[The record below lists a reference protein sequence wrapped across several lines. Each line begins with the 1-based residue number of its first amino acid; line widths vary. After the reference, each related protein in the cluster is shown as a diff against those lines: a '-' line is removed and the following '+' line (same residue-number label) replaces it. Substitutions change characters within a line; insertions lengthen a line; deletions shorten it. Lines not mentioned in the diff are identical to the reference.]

1 MIFFY
6 ISGQVPFRICRPL
19 GNQMKIFNNNKKE
32 LQEYN
37 GNAIHTSAMLL
48 VTDTTN
54 NIYIFTL

>member
-19 GNQMKIFNNNKKE
+19 GNQKKIFNNRKE
-32 LQEYN
+32 SQEYN
-37 GNAIHTSAMLL
+37 GNAMHTSVILL